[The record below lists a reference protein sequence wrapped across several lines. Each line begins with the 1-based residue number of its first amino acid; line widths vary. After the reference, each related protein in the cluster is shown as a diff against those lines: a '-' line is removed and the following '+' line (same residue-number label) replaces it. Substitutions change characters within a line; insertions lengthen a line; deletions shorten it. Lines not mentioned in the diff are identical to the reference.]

1 MEWSYFTM
9 ATGFIGRNWKV
20 LAALA
25 GFAVV
30 RELVQRRKFI
40 TLQGKVVLI
49 TGGSRGFGLAMAE
62 EFAKEGAKLVLCS
75 READELEQAQSKLTE
90 FGKEVLTLQCDVT
103 HPEEVQ
109 QMITQATARFGQ
121 IDILVNNA
129 GIISAGPWHTL
140 TRSDFEESMNIIF
153 WGTYNTTM
161 AVLPQMRSRGNGR
174 IVNIASV
181 GGKVSVPHLL
191 SYASAKFAVVG
202 LSEGL
207 HAELA
212 QEGIDVITVAPG
224 LMRTGSQI
232 NAIAKGDKNREEY
245 TLFALV
251 DTLPGSSIDVQRAA
265 KQVVRATKRGDTELI
280 ITVSAQIL
288 ARLHGAFPGVITDI
302 LTLSARFLP
311 KGEGTERH
319 LGRDSET
326 PVSKSFLTTLG
337 QKASQEYNEI

>member
-1 MEWSYFTM
+1 M
-9 ATGFIGRNWKV
+9 ASGFIGRNWKF

-40 TLQGKVVLI
+40 ALQGKVVLI
-49 TGGSRGFGLAMAE
+49 TGGSRGFGLAIAE

-75 READELEQAQSKLTE
+75 RESDELERAQTKLTE
-90 FGKEVLTLQCDVT
+90 FGTDVLTVQCDVT
-103 HPEEVQ
+103 QPEQVQ
-109 QMITQATARFGQ
+109 QMMTEATAHFGQ
-121 IDILVNNA
+121 VDILVNNA

-161 AVLPQMRSRGNGR
+161 AILPQMRTRGNGR

-224 LMRTGSQI
+224 LMRTGSQG
-232 NAIAKGDKNREEY
+232 NAVVKGDKNKEEY
-245 TLFALV
+245 TLFSLI
-251 DTLPGSSIDVQRAA
+251 DTLPLSSISVQRAA
-265 KQVVRATKRGDTELI
+265 KQVVNATRRGDTELI
-280 ITVSAQIL
+280 ITASAQIL
-288 ARLHGAFPGVITDI
+288 SRLHGAFPGLITDI
-302 LTLSARFLP
+302 LTISTRFLP
-311 KGEGTERH
+311 KGEGTARH
-319 LGRDSET
+319 LGSESET
-326 PVSKSFLTTLG
+326 PISKSPLTTLG
-337 QKASQEYNEI
+337 QKASQDYNEL

>member
-1 MEWSYFTM
+1 M
-9 ATGFIGRNWKV
+9 ATGFVGRNWKF
-20 LAALA
+20 LATLA

-30 RELVQRRKFI
+30 RELIQRRKFI
-40 TLQGKVVLI
+40 VLQGKVVLI

-75 READELEQAQSKLTE
+75 REDDELERAQTKLTE
-90 FGKEVLTLQCDVT
+90 YGTDVLTIQCDVT
-103 HPEEVQ
+103 QPEQVQ
-109 QMITQATARFGQ
+109 QMMTQATAHFGQ

-153 WGTYNTTM
+153 WGNYNTTM
-161 AVLPQMRSRGNGR
+161 AILPQMQARGNGR

-224 LMRTGSQI
+224 LMRTGSQV
-232 NAIAKGDKNREEY
+232 NAIAKGDKNKEEY

-251 DTLPGSSIDVQRAA
+251 DTLPGSSISVQRAA
-265 KQVVRATKRGDTELI
+265 KQVVNATRRGDTELI
-280 ITVSAQIL
+280 ITASAQIL
-288 ARLHGAFPGVITDI
+288 ARLHGAFPGLITDI
-302 LTLSARFLP
+302 LTISARFLP
-311 KGEGTERH
+311 KGEGTVRH
-319 LGRDSET
+319 LGRESET
-326 PVSKSFLTTLG
+326 PISKSFLTTLG
-337 QKASQEYNEI
+337 QKASQEYNEL

>member
-1 MEWSYFTM
+1 M
-9 ATGFIGRNWKV
+9 ATGFIGRNWKF

-30 RELVQRRKFI
+30 RELIQRRKFI
-40 TLQGKVVLI
+40 ELQGKVVLI

-62 EFAKEGAKLVLCS
+62 GFAQEGAKLVICS
-75 READELEQAQSKLTE
+75 RESDELARAQAKLQE
-90 FGKEVLTLQCDVT
+90 MNADVLTVECDVT
-103 HPEEVQ
+103 KPEEVQ
-109 QMITQATARFGQ
+109 QLIMQATAHYGHV
-121 IDILVNNA
+121 DILVNDA
-129 GIISAGPWHTL
+129 GIISAGPLNTL

-161 AVLPQMRSRGNGR
+161 AVLPQMRARGNGR
-174 IVNIASV
+174 IVNIASI

-224 LMRTGSQI
+224 LMRTGSQV
-232 NAIAKGDKNREEY
+232 NAVAKGDKHKEEY
-245 TLFALV
+245 TLFALI
-251 DTLPGSSIDVQRAA
+251 DTLPGSSISVQRAA

-280 ITVSAQIL
+280 ISVPAQIL
-288 ARLHGAFPGVITDI
+288 ARLHGAFPGLITDI
-302 LTLSARFLP
+302 LTLSTRFLP
-311 KGEGTERH
+311 KGEGTTRYT
-319 LGRDSET
+319 GRESET
-326 PVSKSFLTTLG
+326 PISESFLTTLG
-337 QKASQEYNEI
+337 QKSSQEYNEL

>member
-1 MEWSYFTM
+1 M
-9 ATGFIGRNWKV
+9 ANGFIARNWKF

-30 RELVQRRKFI
+30 RELIQRRKFVV
-40 TLQGKVVLI
+40 LQDKVVLV
-49 TGGSRGFGLAMAE
+49 TGGSRGFGLAIAE

-75 READELEQAQSKLTE
+75 READELERAQTKLSE
-90 FGKEVLTLQCDVT
+90 FGTDVLTIQCDVT
-103 HPEEVQ
+103 QPEQVQ
-109 QMITQATARFGQ
+109 QMITEATEHFGQ

-161 AVLPQMRSRGNGR
+161 AILPQMRTRGNGR

-224 LMRTGSQI
+224 LMRTGSQV
-232 NAIAKGDKNREEY
+232 NAVIKGDKNEEEY
-245 TLFALV
+245 TLFSLI
-251 DTLPGSSIDVQRAA
+251 DTLPGSSISVQRAA
-265 KQVVRATKRGDTELI
+265 KQVVNATKRGDTELI
-280 ITVSAQIL
+280 ITASAQIL
-288 ARLHGAFPGVITDI
+288 ARLHGAFPGLITDI
-302 LTLSARFLP
+302 LTVSTRFLP
-311 KGEGTERH
+311 KGEGTARH
-319 LGRDSET
+319 LGSESET
-326 PVSKSFLTTLG
+326 PISQSFLTTLG
-337 QKASQEYNEI
+337 QKASQEYNEL

>member
-1 MEWSYFTM
+1 M
-9 ATGFIGRNWKV
+9 AAGFIGRNWKL
-20 LAALA
+20 LAAVA

-30 RELVQRRKFI
+30 RELIQRRKFI
-40 TLQGKVVLI
+40 ELQGKVVLI

-62 EFAKEGAKLVLCS
+62 EFAQEGAKLVICS
-75 READELEQAQSKLTE
+75 REGDELERAQAKLHE
-90 FGKEVLTLQCDVT
+90 LSADVLTVECDVT
-103 HPEEVQ
+103 KPEEVQ
-109 QMITQATARFGQ
+109 QLITQATAHFGH

-161 AVLPQMRSRGNGR
+161 AVLPQMRARGNGR

-212 QEGIDVITVAPG
+212 QEGIDVLTVAPG
-224 LMRTGSQI
+224 LMRTGSQV
-232 NAIAKGDKNREEY
+232 NAVAKGDKNKEEY

-251 DTLPGSSIDVQRAA
+251 DTLPGSSISVQRAA
-265 KQVVRATKRGDTELI
+265 KQVVRSTKRGDTELI
-280 ITVSAQIL
+280 ITASAQIL
-288 ARLHGAFPGVITDI
+288 ARLHGAFPGLITDI
-302 LTLSARFLP
+302 LTLSTRFLP
-311 KGEGTERH
+311 KGEGTASH
-319 LGRDSET
+319 LGKESET
-326 PVSKSFLTTLG
+326 PVSQSFLTTLG
-337 QKASQEYNEI
+337 QKASQEYNEL

>member
-1 MEWSYFTM
+1 M
-9 ATGFIGRNWKV
+9 ATGFIGRNWKI

-30 RELVQRRKFI
+30 RELIQRRKFI
-40 TLQGKVVLI
+40 ELQGKVVLI

-62 EFAKEGAKLVLCS
+62 EFAQEGAKLVICS
-75 READELEQAQSKLTE
+75 REGDELARAQAKLQE
-90 FGKEVLTLQCDVT
+90 MGIDVLTVGCDVT
-103 HPEEVQ
+103 KPEEVQ
-109 QMITQATARFGQ
+109 QLITQATARFGRV
-121 IDILVNNA
+121 DILVNNA
-129 GIISAGPWHTL
+129 GIISAGPVNTL

-161 AVLPQMRSRGNGR
+161 AVLPQMRTRGNGR

-224 LMRTGSQI
+224 LMRTGSQV
-232 NAIAKGDKNREEY
+232 NAIAKGDKHKEEY
-245 TLFALV
+245 TLFALI
-251 DTLPGSSIDVQRAA
+251 DTLPGSSISVQRAA

-280 ITVSAQIL
+280 ITASAQIL
-288 ARLHGAFPGVITDI
+288 SRLHGAFPGLITDI
-302 LTLSARFLP
+302 LTLSTRFLP
-311 KGEGTERH
+311 KGKGTARH
-319 LGRDSET
+319 TGSESET
-326 PVSKSFLTTLG
+326 PISQSFLTTLG
-337 QKASQEYNEI
+337 QKASQEYNEL

>member
-1 MEWSYFTM
+1 M
-9 ATGFIGRNWKV
+9 ATGFIGRNWKL

-30 RELVQRRKFI
+30 RELIQRRKFI
-40 TLQGKVVLI
+40 ELQGKVVLL

-62 EFAKEGAKLVLCS
+62 EFAQEGTKLVICS
-75 READELEQAQSKLTE
+75 REGDELERAQSKLRE
-90 FGKEVLTLQCDVT
+90 LGADVLTVECDVT
-103 HPEEVQ
+103 KPEEVQ
-109 QMITQATARFGQ
+109 QLITQATAHFGH

-161 AVLPQMRSRGNGR
+161 AILPQMRTRGNGR

-181 GGKVSVPHLL
+181 GGRASVPHLL

-212 QEGIDVITVAPG
+212 QEGIDVITVSPG
-224 LMRTGSQI
+224 LMRTGSQV
-232 NAIAKGDKNREEY
+232 NAVTKGDKNKEEY
-245 TLFALV
+245 TLFALI
-251 DTLPGSSIDVQRAA
+251 DTLPGSSISVQRAA
-265 KQVVRATKRGDTELI
+265 KQVVRATKRGDTELT
-280 ITVSAQIL
+280 ITVPAQIL
-288 ARLHGAFPGVITDI
+288 ARLHGAFPGLITDI
-302 LTLSARFLP
+302 LTISTRFLP
-311 KGEGTERH
+311 KGEGTARH
-319 LGRDSET
+319 LGRESET
-326 PVSKSFLTTLG
+326 PISQSFLTTLG
-337 QKASQEYNEI
+337 QKASQEYNEL